1 MKRAEQYIDE
11 AGFIPTHSHTKLY
24 TLFSMNPA
32 PAQLPRHHA
41 RSTVPYDRGP
51 RPILR
56 GRLHEIAAIYFA
68 GTCTALVAT
77 TAALHNSATFITAI
91 VLYSV
96 CLLGMLAVSALYHR
110 VPWHT
115 KRAVDI
121 WRRADHSMI
130 AIFIAGTYAPVAVYA
145 FDSMGDGL
153 WILPTAWVAAGGA
166 VGINLLWPN
175 HPRWVDVVIYLVLGW
190 LVVVKATALVVLV
203 PLAAL
208 VLIIVGGVI
217 YSLGAIVYGVQRPNP
232 SERWFGFHEVFH
244 ASTIVAAALHHIAI
258 WLLVVS

>member
-1 MKRAEQYIDE
+1 MTSA
-11 AGFIPTHSHTKLY
+11 S
-24 TLFSMNPA
+24 A
-32 PAQLPRHHA
+32 PSPRHHVA
-41 RSTVPYDRGP
+41 SPAPFDRGP
-51 RPILR
+51 RPVLR

-77 TAALHNSATFITAI
+77 IAALSNSARFVTAI
-91 VLYSV
+91 VLYCV
-96 CLLGMLAVSALYHR
+96 CLLGMLTVSALYHR

-115 KRAVDI
+115 KRAVDM

-145 FDSMGDGL
+145 FTSMGSGL
-153 WILPTAWVAAGGA
+153 WILPAAWIAAGVA
-166 VGINLLWPN
+166 VAINLLWLN

-190 LVVVKATALVVLV
+190 LVVVKATALVSLM
-203 PLAAL
+203 PLAAV

-217 YSLGAIVYGVQRPNP
+217 YSLGAIVYGIQHPNP
-232 SERWFGFHEVFH
+232 SEHWFGFHEVFH
-244 ASTIVAAALHHIAI
+244 ASTIIAAALHHIAI